1 MKKTIT
7 KNEFIHDI
15 MDVRPDNF
23 SYKGLEAL
31 FDYFEEMEE
40 SCDTELEFDPIAIC
54 CEFQEDFIE
63 YFQETYDIEG
73 DKKEVLEHL
82 RDNTQVIEVDD
93 DTIIIANY

>member
-7 KNEFIHDI
+7 KNEFIHDMKDI
-15 MDVRPDNF
+15 RPDNF
-23 SYKGLEAL
+23 SHKGLEAL

-54 CEFQEDFIE
+54 CDFQEGSIK
-63 YFQETYDIEG
+63 YFKETYDIEG
-73 DKKEVLEHL
+73 DKEEVLEHL
-82 RDNTQVIEVDD
+82 RDHTAVIEVDD